1 MNEFPSRSVSPPAL
15 ESPQTFWKQEKQS
28 LTLTLCLR
36 QSGDDSGT
44 WMGDLVCEMRAE
56 QRVGGSPSW

>member
-1 MNEFPSRSVSPPAL
+1 MSPPAL